1 MRCPVACLECGMFT
15 MELDVDKDHQ
25 HLVCSNCEAVWCFV
39 CIERKDIKISK
50 KWLEEQLKLA
60 ELRRIAS
67 LN

>member
-1 MRCPVACLECGMFT
+1 